1 MILSQNEKMGE
12 CDQCGIGC
20 WGGGGF
26 EKLLAWETVFSG
38 LLADH
43 DRSMIAL
50 TA

>member
-1 MILSQNEKMGE
+1 MKKWENAINVESAVG
-12 CDQCGIGC
+12 
-20 WGGGGF
+20 GGGGF